1 MTEIQMKRQLGKK
14 RGKNHA
20 PKNIDSASATGW
32 RIPETMMS
40 VSETI
45 SGRLLSLMIVDRT
58 RTQPGDE
65 WVWETNGCRFWGRM
79 GEAHPQKQL

>member
-1 MTEIQMKRQLGKK
+1 MKCQFGKRERE
-14 RGKNHA
+14 RGKIHA
-20 PKNIDSASATGW
+20 PKNIPEAT
-32 RIPETMMS
+32 MS
-40 VSETI
+40 VSETT

-65 WVWETNGCRFWGRM
+65 WGWETNGCRFWGRM

>member
-1 MTEIQMKRQLGKK
+1 MKCQF
-14 RGKNHA
+14 GKNREKIHA
-20 PKNIDSASATGW
+20 PKKIDSASATTW
-32 RIPETMMS
+32 RIPEAMMS

-45 SGRLLSLMIVDRT
+45 SGRAPLPGD

-65 WVWETNGCRFWGRM
+65 WVWETNGCRFWGRL

>member
-1 MTEIQMKRQLGKK
+1 MTEIQMKCQLGKK

-20 PKNIDSASATGW
+20 PKNIDFASATGW
-32 RIPETMMS
+32 RIPEAMMS

-45 SGRLLSLMIVDRT
+45 SGRAPLTGD

>member
-1 MTEIQMKRQLGKK
+1 MKCQLGKK

-32 RIPETMMS
+32 RIPEAMMS

-45 SGRLLSLMIVDRT
+45 SGRAPLPGD

-65 WVWETNGCRFWGRM
+65 WETKGCRIWGRM
-79 GEAHPQKQL
+79 GEADPQKQL

>member
-1 MTEIQMKRQLGKK
+1 LVKERE
-14 RGKNHA
+14 RGKIHA
-20 PKNIDSASATGW
+20 PKNI
-32 RIPETMMS
+32 PEAMTS
-40 VSETI
+40 VCETI